1 MNTIQ
6 EALSSKRTLK
16 KFLLE
21 CDFTFLSTL
30 HEQITATLTERKA
43 EHEAQEQQRKER
55 EIKRLELIELIKAEG
70 FSPVSTA
77 SPKRR
82 NVNQNTSISKEAL
95 PNTGQVLAVFRWP
108 FSRNW
113 MLENLSNRFLFTL
126 ELMV

>member
-6 EALSSKRTLK
+6 QALSSKRTLK

-43 EHEAQEQQRKER
+43 EH
-55 EIKRLELIELIKAEG
+55 
-70 FSPVSTA
+70 
-77 SPKRR
+77 
-82 NVNQNTSISKEAL
+82 
-95 PNTGQVLAVFRWP
+95 
-108 FSRNW
+108 NW

-126 ELMV
+126 DLMV